1 MDVPKRGQDQEHL
14 QWPQTPLPSLSITLQ
29 NDFLTTRDLDQIS
42 GPPSLAAFWPSVH
55 EPIGLPIF
63 FSMRYVVCAHVCMWV
78 CTPEETRGSHGYP
91 ALALSAFLPGDRIFT
106 KPGGLLGH
114 RQAQ

>member
-63 FSMRYVVCAHVCMWV
+63 SPCVMWYVHMCVWGCARQKKQ
-78 CTPEETRGSHGYP
+78 EEVMAT
-91 ALALSAFLPGDRIFT
+91 
-106 KPGGLLGH
+106 LL
-114 RQAQ
+114 